1 MSSQVLEQQDYR
13 LRAFMVGLRAALP
26 LTLAIVPWGL
36 LAGSFALEAGLS
48 GVEGQA
54 MSVFVFAGAVQ
65 LVVLGMIGTNAG
77 LSAILITTFLITSR
91 HFLYGMSMRSHM
103 SQLPLRWR
111 LALGFLL
118 TDELFAL
125 TGTKPPE
132 QFNRWH
138 ALGIGLSLYM
148 GWNLATAAGI
158 IAGQQIPNMES
169 LGLEFAVAAT
179 FIALVVPGVRKVST
193 LCAVFTAL
201 LTSVAC
207 ELYQVETG
215 LLIASLLGMAAGT
228 ASAYLLGE
236 PLESQEGEA

>member
-91 HFLYGMSMRSHM
+91 HF
-103 SQLPLRWR
+103 PLRH
-111 LALGFLL
+111 
-118 TDELFAL
+118 E
-125 TGTKPPE
+125 
-132 QFNRWH
+132 H
-138 ALGIGLSLYM
+138 AQSYESP
-148 GWNLATAAGI
+148 ATALAPGAGFP
-158 IAGQQIPNMES
+158 AH
-169 LGLEFAVAAT
+169 
-179 FIALVVPGVRKVST
+179 
-193 LCAVFTAL
+193 
-201 LTSVAC
+201 
-207 ELYQVETG
+207 
-215 LLIASLLGMAAGT
+215 
-228 ASAYLLGE
+228 
-236 PLESQEGEA
+236 

>member
-1 MSSQVLEQQDYR
+1 
-13 LRAFMVGLRAALP
+13 
-26 LTLAIVPWGL
+26 
-36 LAGSFALEAGLS
+36 
-48 GVEGQA
+48 
-54 MSVFVFAGAVQ
+54 
-65 LVVLGMIGTNAG
+65 
-77 LSAILITTFLITSR
+77 
-91 HFLYGMSMRSHM
+91 
-103 SQLPLRWR
+103 
-111 LALGFLL
+111 
-118 TDELFAL
+118 
-125 TGTKPPE
+125 
-132 QFNRWH
+132 
-138 ALGIGLSLYM
+138 M

-193 LCAVFTAL
+193 LCAVITAL